1 MAKGGSEVRATTK
14 PQGKRPVY
22 AASQSDKD
30 WLLNV
35 QRKLYARSTED
46 LDYVFCKLWGLVT
59 DERNLRIAVA
69 RVTRN
74 RGSRT
79 AGVDGLTMRK
89 VLINGVDAFVA
100 DARAELRSGAY
111 RPSPVRRVMIPK
123 NGQPG
128 KFRALG
134 IPTVRDRVVQAALK
148 NILEP
153 VFEADFYPTSYGFRP
168 GRSAHGALEHLRCLL
183 RPREAGPEDERRLT
197 YQWAIE
203 GDIKACFDN
212 IDHHALM
219 VRLRRRVGD
228 PKVSRLVLA
237 FLKSGILSEQQFTR
251 SEAGTPQGG
260 ILSPLL
266 SNIAL
271 GVLDERYSRHVWP
284 RRMRYPNRNGWTK
297 TLTSAEKIAARAVS
311 KRKDD
316 LSVRR
321 VPIAVPIR
329 YADDFIIL
337 IAAPTGPEQFE
348 QAREVAM
355 REKEELAALLKS
367 ELGLELSETKTLVTP
382 VTEPMRF
389 LGHTVR
395 VRPHPVKGIMVVA
408 TLVPR
413 DASHKLRERIKDL
426 FRNVTF
432 GKSLADRLQNLNPLL
447 KGWSNFYCH
456 AWGAKRVFA
465 SLDHYV
471 WWTILRWLRKK
482 HRHVSMAT
490 LVRRY
495 GKRSRTGGLY
505 WRDGEVEPFYMARR
519 RVQPFQLGWMKTPG
533 FATSTNGEPDA

>member
-1 MAKGGSEVRATTK
+1 M
-14 PQGKRPVY
+14 Y
-22 AASQSDKD
+22 AAPQSDKD

-35 QRKLYARSTED
+35 QRKLYARSMEN

-69 RVTRN
+69 RVARN

-89 VLINGVDAFVA
+89 VLIDGIDAFVA

-111 RPSPVRRVMIPK
+111 RPSPVRRVLIPK
-123 NGQPG
+123 TGHRG

-183 RPREAGPEDERRLT
+183 RPREAGPEDERRLP

-237 FLKSGILSEQQFTR
+237 FLKSGILSERQFTR
-251 SEAGTPQGG
+251 SEVGTPQGG

-266 SNIAL
+266 ANIAL

-297 TLTSAEKIAARAVS
+297 TLTSAEEIGARAVHT
-311 KRKDD
+311 RKDD

-321 VPIAVPIR
+321 VPIAFPIR

-337 IAAPTGPEQFE
+337 VAAPTGPEQFE
-348 QAREVAM
+348 QARDVAM

-395 VRPHPVKGIMVVA
+395 VRRHPVKGIMVVA

-432 GKSLADRLQNLNPLL
+432 GMSLGNRLHKLNPLL
-447 KGWSNFYCH
+447 RGWSNFYCH

-465 SLDHYV
+465 SIDHYV
-471 WWTILRWLRKK
+471 WWTIWRWLRKK
-482 HRHVSMAT
+482 HRHVNAAT

-495 GKRSRTGGLY
+495 GKRSPTGGLY

-519 RVQPFQLGWMKTPG
+519 RVQPFQMGWMKTPG
-533 FATSTNGEPDA
+533 FATSTSGEPDA

>member
-1 MAKGGSEVRATTK
+1 MAKGGSEVSTTTK
-14 PQGKRPVY
+14 PQGNRPVY
-22 AASQSDKD
+22 AASRSDRD
-30 WLLNV
+30 WLLSV
-35 QRKLYARSTED
+35 QRKLYTRSMENP
-46 LDYVFCKLWGLVT
+46 DYVFCKLWGLVT
-59 DERNLRIAVA
+59 DERNLRVAVA

-79 AGVDGLTMRK
+79 AGVDGLTLRMAIR
-89 VLINGVDAFVA
+89 NGVDAFVA

-111 RPSPVRRVMIPK
+111 RPSPVRRVVIPK
-123 NGQPG
+123 AWQPG

-183 RPREAGPEDERRLT
+183 RPREAGPEAERRLT

-237 FLKSGILSEQQFTR
+237 FLKSGILSEKHFTR
-251 SEAGTPQGG
+251 SESGTPQGG

-266 SNIAL
+266 ANIAL

-297 TLTSAEKIAARAVS
+297 TLKSEEEIRARAVRM
-311 KRKDD
+311 RKDD

-321 VPIAVPIR
+321 VPIAFPIR

-337 IAAPTGPEQFE
+337 VGAPTGPEQFE

-389 LGHTVR
+389 LGHHVR
-395 VRPHPVKGIMVVA
+395 VRRHPVKGIMVVA

-413 DASHKLRERIKDL
+413 AASHKLRERIKDL

-432 GKSLADRLQNLNPLL
+432 GKSLANRLQELNPLL
-447 KGWSNFYCH
+447 RGWSHFYCH
-456 AWGAKRVFA
+456 AWGAKQVFA

-471 WWTILRWLRKK
+471 WWTVLRWLRKK
-482 HRHVSMAT
+482 HRRVNMAT

-495 GKRSRTGGLY
+495 GKRGPRGGLY
-505 WRDGEVEPFYMARR
+505 WRDGAVEPFYMARR
-519 RVQPFQLGWMKTPG
+519 RVQPFNLAWMKTPG
-533 FATSTNGEPDA
+533 FAITRGEPDA